1 MKIAEAEHC
10 PDKRQRPH
18 IFHSQGQG
26 DLANYK
32 CTESLLEVW
41 KGSNVNQVF
50 SLKSILGKRCT
61 HIHGNILKYTIQ
73 GLRFRQSKLIGQR
86 KPGRNVPCK
95 WFKLLQCCNSL
106 SPSVFLS
113 MCTLFL
119 LINTLLVSLLSIS
132 MWKFISI
139 QLMGQGL
146 ITGYWCL
153 GFSAF
158 TAKVWLQSL
167 FGNQNPASI
176 VESTWDHYC
185 YS

>member
-50 SLKSILGKRCT
+50 ALKSILGKRCT

-73 GLRFRQSKLIGQR
+73 GLRFRQSKVTGQGKPR
-86 KPGRNVPCK
+86 KIAYKSDSNYHEGAT
-95 WFKLLQCCNSL
+95 LSL
-106 SPSVFLS
+106 SLPTYLS
-113 MCTLFL
+113 IHMYYTSFL
-119 LINTLLVSLLSIS
+119 LINTLLVSVLSIYI
-132 MWKFISI
+132 WKYISKWLTH
-139 QLMGQGL
+139 QALA
-146 ITGYWCL
+146 TG
-153 GFSAF
+153 
-158 TAKVWLQSL
+158 
-167 FGNQNPASI
+167 
-176 VESTWDHYC
+176 H
-185 YS
+185 